1 MWSWRF
7 SWMIERIEDSSNGIK
22 TLENIISDRILPN
35 KLPSSLLVP
44 LVAAVWTFVESCH
57 RLVSGS
63 NLNLFEIGLVVFACC
78 YVCAEDL
85 RLINVLPGVVASQ
98 YIVDLLAL
106 EGDLVFKSLIDF
118 KHVGARF
125 TKEAEVRKSLLCEQ
139 NIGACWTK
147 EHNKGVFC
155 WEDRRSLCKFN
166 FLFH

>member
-7 SWMIERIEDSSNGIK
+7 SEWLKESKIVKMEFK

-78 YVCAEDL
+78 SVCAEDL
-85 RLINVLPGVVASQ
+85 RLVNVLPGVVASQ

-106 EGDLVFKSLIDF
+106 ERYLVFKSLIDF

-125 TKEAEVRKSLLCEQ
+125 AKEAEVRKSLLCEQ

-155 WEDRRSLCKFN
+155 CEGRWSLC
-166 FLFH
+166 

>member
-106 EGDLVFKSLIDF
+106 EGDLVFKSLS
-118 KHVGARF
+118 VGG
-125 TKEAEVRKSLLCEQ
+125 LPYC
-139 NIGACWTK
+139 
-147 EHNKGVFC
+147 
-155 WEDRRSLCKFN
+155 RSLECLKAECSCSYSQNVKLIKF
-166 FLFH
+166 